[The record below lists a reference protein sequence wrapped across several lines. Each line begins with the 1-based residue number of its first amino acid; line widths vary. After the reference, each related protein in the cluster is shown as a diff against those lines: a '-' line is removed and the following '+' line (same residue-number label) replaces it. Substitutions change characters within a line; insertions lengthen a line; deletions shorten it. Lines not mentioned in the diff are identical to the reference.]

1 MNLKIMERM
10 LLKVKKD
17 ESLLS
22 YFNDDYDS
30 VIIKVIED
38 NYKYRQKY

>member
-1 MNLKIMERM
+1 MERM

-22 YFNDDYDS
+22 YFNDSYS
-30 VIIKVIED
+30 SIIIKVIED
-38 NYKYRQKY
+38 NHKYRQKYW